1 MSKEPSLVRAGT
13 RCEVSMRNCAC
24 ACCKVRSCW
33 SGAWCRTAVSTAAC
47 SARKGVIRRG
57 YLTGRDDR
65 KSDRFAADERE
76 AGESPDAYLRQGEP
90 QLPAVRAF
98 SRACD
103 RGQRNAP
110 FGSLYPVERSKFQ
123 FPQCFQGFPPTLY
136 RPHAPILIQFT
147 PNLHFKTQKK
157 N

>member
-1 MSKEPSLVRAGT
+1 MTENQTDLHPTKEKQEKAPTPIRAG
-13 RCEVSMRNCAC
+13 A
-24 ACCKVRSCW
+24 
-33 SGAWCRTAVSTAAC
+33 
-47 SARKGVIRRG
+47 
-57 YLTGRDDR
+57 
-65 KSDRFAADERE
+65 
-76 AGESPDAYLRQGEP
+76 PP
-90 QLPAVRAF
+90 QMPAVRAF
-98 SRACD
+98 SRVCD